1 MANTRQPAKQGEP
14 KQNGQSDGATV
25 QAAQQAEAT
34 GQPRSFEF
42 DGHTYEILDGQPS
55 PRALTYVARWQVDD
69 ENLAL
74 VLGIRE
80 MVGDAQWDVWCDR
93 HRSEQLLDF
102 WLQLNRVA
110 GGGEGN

>member
-1 MANTRQPAKQGEP
+1 MADKTDTQPARPEP
-14 KQNGQSDGATV
+14 DEA
-25 QAAQQAEAT
+25 QARKDAQEAQQAEAQ
-34 GQPRSFEF
+34 GKPRSFDF
-42 DGHTYEILDGQPS
+42 DGHTYDLLDGQPS

-80 MVGDAQWDVWCDR
+80 MIGDYQWDLWCDR
-93 HRSEQLLDF
+93 HKSEQMLDF
-102 WLQLNRVA
+102 WLLLNKVA

>member
-1 MANTRQPAKQGEP
+1 MAQP
-14 KQNGQSDGATV
+14 KQNSATP
-25 QAAQQAEAT
+25 QDAQEAQVAEAE
-34 GQPRSFEF
+34 GKSRSFEF
-42 DGHTYEILDGQPS
+42 DGHTYELLDGQPS

-80 MVGDAQWDVWCDR
+80 MVGELQWEDWCAR
-93 HRSEQLLDF
+93 HRSERMLDF
-102 WLQLNRVA
+102 WLQLNKVA